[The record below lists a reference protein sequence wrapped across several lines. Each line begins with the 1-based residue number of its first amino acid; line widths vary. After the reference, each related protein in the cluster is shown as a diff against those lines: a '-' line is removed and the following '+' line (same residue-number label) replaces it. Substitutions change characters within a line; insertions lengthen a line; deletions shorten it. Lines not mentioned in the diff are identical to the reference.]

1 MLLSTNLIFNLDH
14 EIIFNECKSKGFVNE
29 SMCMIK
35 FGWNSDRF
43 RSNVAPLIK
52 EGIAWIDIFEG
63 INIYIYIY
71 IYLHFL
77 NYSIIS

>member
-1 MLLSTNLIFNLDH
+1 MLLSTNLIFNSDH
-14 EIIFNECKSKGFVNE
+14 EIIFNECKSNGFVNE
-29 SMCMIK
+29 SICNIK

-63 INIYIYIY
+63 ININ
-71 IYLHFL
+71 IYLHFF
-77 NYSIIS
+77 NY